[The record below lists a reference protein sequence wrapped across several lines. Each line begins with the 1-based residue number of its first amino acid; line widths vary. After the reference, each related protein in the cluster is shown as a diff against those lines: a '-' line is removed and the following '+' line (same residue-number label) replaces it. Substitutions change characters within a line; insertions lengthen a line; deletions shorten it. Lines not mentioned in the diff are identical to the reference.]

1 MGTTTFSGPVVSPGG
16 FIGPAFGGMIPFTGT
31 YFYVNPAT
39 GADGNTGLSPAQS
52 LKTLPAALAKC
63 SSGKNDVVFLIGNGQ
78 SSGTARLTAKLEWN
92 KDATHLVGICSPV
105 NISQRARISHAAS
118 APTTAF
124 TPMVEVTGDGC
135 MFANIQ
141 IFEGFAQATTAVVA
155 WEDKGER
162 NYYSNVHFAGM
173 GNATFSAT
181 QAGSACLLLT
191 GGGEHLFETCT
202 FGVDTIPRTV
212 ANANVRLRSE
222 TARNTFNGCLF
233 PIYATNAGVLAVD
246 ANAASSLNRWA
257 LFQNCTL
264 INAQNIS
271 GETTMTVAAVGNAN
285 QNGVVLFSN
294 CVRNNITDYGAA
306 GDLIKVANSTVAVTD
321 STGGVFA
328 DAS

>member
-1 MGTTTFSGPVVSPGG
+1 MGQTTFSGPVVSPGG
-16 FIGPAFGGMIPFTGT
+16 FIGPAFGGLVPFTGT
-31 YFYVNPAT
+31 YYYVNPAT
-39 GADGNTGLSPAQS
+39 GADGNTGLSPAQA
-52 LKTLPAALAKC
+52 LKTLTAALAKC

-78 SSGTARLTAKLEWN
+78 ATGTARLTAKLEWN

-118 APTTAF
+118 APATAF

-141 IFEGFAQATTAVVA
+141 IFEGFAESTAVVA

-173 GNATFSAT
+173 GNATYSADET
-181 QAGSACLLLT
+181 GSACLLLT
-191 GGGEHLFETCT
+191 GGGEHLFESCT
-202 FGVDTIPRTV
+202 FGVDSVPRTV

-233 PIYATNAGVLAVD
+233 PIYATAAGVLAVD
-246 ANAASSLNRWA
+246 ANAVSSLNRWA
-257 LFQNCTL
+257 LFQNCVM

-271 GETTMTVAAVGNAN
+271 GETTMTVAATGNAA
-285 QNGVVLFSN
+285 QNGVILFNN

-306 GDLIKVANSTVAVTD
+306 GDLIKIANSVDAVTD
-321 STGGVFA
+321 STGGDFQ

>member
-1 MGTTTFSGPVVSPGG
+1 MATTTFSGPVVSPGG
-16 FIGPAFGGMIPFTGT
+16 FIGPAFGGMLPFTGT

-39 GADGNTGLSPAQS
+39 GADGNSGLSPAQ
-52 LKTLPAALAKC
+52 ALATITAAFTKC
-63 SSGKNDVVFLIGNGQ
+63 TSGKNDVVFLIGNGQ
-78 SSGTARLTAKLEWN
+78 SSGTARITETLAWN
-92 KDATHLVGICSPV
+92 KDATHLIGICSPV
-105 NISQRARISHAAS
+105 NISQRSRISHAAS
-118 APTTAF
+118 APATAF
-124 TPMVEVTGDGC
+124 TPMVRVTGDGC

-141 IFEGFAQATTAVVA
+141 IFEGFAASTAVVT
-155 WEDKGER
+155 WEDQGER

-173 GNATFSAT
+173 GNATYSADET
-181 QAGSACLLLT
+181 GSACLLLT
-191 GGGEHLFETCT
+191 GGGEHLFESCT

-212 ANANVRLRSE
+212 ANANVRLRTE
-222 TARNTFNGCLF
+222 TARNTFVNCLF

-246 ANAASSLNRWA
+246 ANDTSSLNRWA
-257 LFQNCTL
+257 LFQGCTL

-271 GETTMTVAAVGNAN
+271 GETTMTVAAVGNAA

-306 GDLIKVANSTVAVTD
+306 GDLIKIANSTVAVTD